1 MSIAAKDIIMAS
13 WRSGTSK
20 QYQSYLSRWQ
30 EYCIENQLDPFE
42 ATVENGIEFLTS
54 LFNKGLGY
62 SAINTARSALSTVI
76 TVPNYATFGTH
87 PLVTRFLKGV
97 FEMKPSLPRYAVV
110 WDIGIVLQHL
120 KTMGPVLD
128 LKLRTLT
135 LKLTMLLCLLTG
147 QRCQTITKLDTQ
159 SMQILPD
166 RYIFTIREVLKT
178 SKPGRHM
185 EPLELVA
192 YKPEENLCVV
202 AHIKRYLEIT
212 ESFRKHHTMLLISHV
227 KPHGPVS
234 TNTIGRWTKTI
245 MKDAGIDVTK
255 FTSHSSRAAS
265 TSYGKSSGLTLQEIL
280 KAGGWS
286 NGLTFAK
293 YYNKPIARNYGS
305 TILEHFDNKSEQLAV
320 TD

>member
-110 WDIGIVLQHL
+110 WDIGTSFGP
-120 KTMGPVLD
+120 KTAD
-128 LKLRTLT
+128 L
-135 LKLTMLLCLLTG
+135 
-147 QRCQTITKLDTQ
+147 
-159 SMQILPD
+159 
-166 RYIFTIREVLKT
+166 
-178 SKPGRHM
+178 
-185 EPLELVA
+185 
-192 YKPEENLCVV
+192 
-202 AHIKRYLEIT
+202 
-212 ESFRKHHTMLLISHV
+212 
-227 KPHGPVS
+227 
-234 TNTIGRWTKTI
+234 NT
-245 MKDAGIDVTK
+245 
-255 FTSHSSRAAS
+255 
-265 TSYGKSSGLTLQEIL
+265 
-280 KAGGWS
+280 
-286 NGLTFAK
+286 
-293 YYNKPIARNYGS
+293 
-305 TILEHFDNKSEQLAV
+305 
-320 TD
+320 